1 MTNTPRTKAFASQA
15 DLADKQITFEQ
26 LSPHCWAYT
35 AEGDPNSGVI
45 IGDKFIMVSDATA
58 TPALAQDLIANI
70 RSVSNKPIKY
80 VLLTHYHAVRVLG
93 ASAYIAEGATEII
106 ASQGTLEL
114 IIERG
119 AQDMQSEMERFPRLF
134 RGADSVPGL
143 TWPTL
148 VIGGGNPTR
157 QVTGADGRSAGEVP
171 GKLTLDLGGVTVQIW
186 HPGPGHT
193 RGDTIAWVEAEKV
206 LFSGDL
212 VEYEAGVYTG
222 DAQLQEWPATLE
234 ALRALKAEAIV
245 PGRGEAM
252 KGAANVNKA
261 LDYTLRWVETLYRC
275 GQEAVAKGMDLK
287 AAMAHTRQSMDP
299 LFGQVFI
306 YEHCLPFDVSRAFD
320 EASGIKNP
328 RIWTAQRDQEMWASL
343 QA

>member
-1 MTNTPRTKAFASQA
+1 MTTPTKTFASQA
-15 DLADKQITFEQ
+15 DLADKKITFEQ
-26 LSPHCWAYT
+26 LSKHCWAYT

-45 IGDKFIMVSDATA
+45 IGDRFIMVSDATA
-58 TPALAQDLIANI
+58 TPSMAQDLIKKI
-70 RSVSNKPIKY
+70 RTVSSLPIKY

-93 ASAYIAEGATEII
+93 AYAYAAEGATEII

-114 IIERG
+114 IQERG
-119 AQDMQSEMERFPRLF
+119 AEDMQSEMERFPRLF
-134 RGADSVPGL
+134 RNAEGVPGL

-148 VIGGGNPTR
+148 VVGNGQPGR
-157 QVTGADGRSAGEVP
+157 QGSLKVN
-171 GKLTLDLGGVTVQIW
+171 LGGVVVEIW

-222 DAQLQEWPATLE
+222 DAQLQEWPATLQ
-234 ALRALKAEAIV
+234 ALRTLGATALV

-252 KGAANVNKA
+252 QGAANVNKA
-261 LDYTLRWVETLYRC
+261 LDYTQRWVETLYKA
-275 GQEAVAKGMDLK
+275 GKEAAAQDMDLK

-299 LFGQVFI
+299 VFGHVFI
-306 YEHCLPFDVSRAFD
+306 YEHCLPFDVSRAYD
-320 EASGIKNP
+320 EAKGIKNP
-328 RIWTAQRDQEMWASL
+328 RIWTAARDLEMWGAL
-343 QA
+343 QG

>member
-1 MTNTPRTKAFASQA
+1 MSKAFASQA
-15 DLADKQITFEQ
+15 DLDEKTITFEQ

-45 IGDKFIMVSDATA
+45 IGEDAIMVCDTTA
-58 TPALAQDLIANI
+58 TPAMAQDLIAKI
-70 RSVSNKPIKY
+70 RTISNKPIKY

-93 ASAYIAEGATEII
+93 ASAYVAEGATEII
-106 ASQGTLEL
+106 ASQGTYEL
-114 IIERG
+114 IVERG

-148 VIGGGNPTR
+148 VVGGGNPT
-157 QVTGADGRSAGEVP
+157 QGEVP
-171 GKLTLDLGGVTVQIW
+171 GRITLDLGGVQVQVW

-193 RGDTIAWVEAEKV
+193 KGDTIAWVASEKV

-222 DAQLQEWPATLE
+222 DAQLAEWPQTLE
-234 ALRALKAEAIV
+234 ALRALGAEALV

-252 KGAANVNKA
+252 RGLDNVNKA
-261 LDYTLRWVETLYRC
+261 LDYTKRWVTTLYQC
-275 GQEAVAKGMDLK
+275 GQEAVAQGLDLK
-287 AAMAHTRQSMDP
+287 GAMTHTRQAMDP
-299 LFGQVFI
+299 VFGHVFI

-320 EASGIKNP
+320 EASGIKHP
-328 RIWTAQRDQEMWASL
+328 RIWTAARDQEMWAAL
-343 QA
+343 QDAA